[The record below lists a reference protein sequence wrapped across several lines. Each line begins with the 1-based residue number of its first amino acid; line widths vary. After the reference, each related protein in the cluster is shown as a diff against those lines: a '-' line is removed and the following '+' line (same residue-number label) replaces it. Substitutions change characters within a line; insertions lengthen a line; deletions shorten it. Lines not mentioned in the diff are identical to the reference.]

1 MNILQV
7 IPYFP
12 PAWAYG
18 GPPRVVYEMSREL
31 ARRHSVTVLTTD
43 ALDSQSRAG
52 PPRETLDGIEVYRLR
67 NLSNSLAWRQAFLPI
82 GVSAFLRSHS
92 GAFDVIHLHTLRTVQ
107 NAVAHRFAM
116 RNEIPYLLS
125 AHGSVRRI
133 VRQQSLKVLFDQ
145 VAGKRLLLDSS
156 RVIAQSDVEKS
167 EYESAGVP
175 VPKISVVPNGI
186 DPSLYEHLPP
196 PGAFAE
202 SLGLNGKR
210 IVLYLGRL
218 SPGKG
223 LDDLFAA
230 FGQIARVR
238 DDCILVVAGP
248 DDGYRDRLEKSAT
261 RLGISDRV
269 RFVGYVNPTEKLRL
283 LVDSDLV
290 VYPAAHESFG
300 LVPIEALLCGRP
312 VVVAKESGCGEL
324 IDRAQAGI
332 TFPFGNV
339 MLLRDALRTGL
350 EDEEARA
357 ETVRRGRAF
366 VLQQLTWNRIVGE
379 MEELYEGAMSRAS

>member
-43 ALDSQSRAG
+43 ALDSRNRAG
-52 PPRETLDGIEVYRLR
+52 PPRENLDGIEICRLR

-82 GVSAFLRSHS
+82 GVSAFLRKHS
-92 GAFDVIHLHTLRTVQ
+92 DEFDVLHLHTLRTVQ
-107 NAVAHRFAM
+107 NAVAHRFAL
-116 RNEIPYLLS
+116 RYETPYVLS

-133 VRQQSLKVLFDQ
+133 VRQQSLKAIFDQ
-145 VAGKRLLLDSS
+145 VAGKRLLLDSAKL
-156 RVIAQSDVEKS
+156 IAQSNVEKT

-175 VPKISVVPNGI
+175 VPKIAVIPNGI
-186 DPSLYEHLPP
+186 DPSMYEHLPP
-196 PGAFAE
+196 PGAFAG
-202 SLGLNGKR
+202 SLMLDGKR

-223 LDDLFAA
+223 LDELLAA
-230 FGQIARVR
+230 FAQIARVR
-238 DDCILVVAGP
+238 DDCILVIAGP
-248 DDGYRDRLEKSAT
+248 DDGYRERLI
-261 RLGISDRV
+261 RLGSRLAISDQV
-269 RFVGYVNPTEKLRL
+269 RFVGYLSPTEKLKL
-283 LVDSDLV
+283 LVDSDVV

-300 LVPIEALLCGRP
+300 LVPIEALLCGKP
-312 VVVAKESGCGEL
+312 VVVARESGCGEL
-324 IDRAQAGI
+324 IERAEGGI
-332 TFPFGNV
+332 TFPSGNAV
-339 MLLRDALRTGL
+339 LLRDALRSGL
-350 EDEEARA
+350 DDEQIRN

-366 VLQQLTWNRIVGE
+366 VLQQLSWNRIAKE
-379 MEELYEGAMSRAS
+379 METLYESTTSPAN